1 MFICHYLTSN
11 CNCGA
16 WLSNSQL
23 GQSWLMT
30 QIGIAREGSYDFGM
44 FGKRPKLNKYAKRRQ
59 TICGLAD
66 ATSAMTRANV
76 TPSSTSYLLCNPTAI
91 AASNLYGAAFRRWI
105 GISWVVWLW
114 STLRRLSGST
124 SSSTSPTS
132 SQLVVGSI
140 WIPRQ
145 LWSHELSG
153 KFKVV

>member
-1 MFICHYLTSN
+1 MTVSYTQNLLLNMFICHYLTSN

-66 ATSAMTRANV
+66 E
-76 TPSSTSYLLCNPTAI
+76 
-91 AASNLYGAAFRRWI
+91 
-105 GISWVVWLW
+105 VV
-114 STLRRLSGST
+114 REE
-124 SSSTSPTS
+124 
-132 SQLVVGSI
+132 
-140 WIPRQ
+140 
-145 LWSHELSG
+145 EL
-153 KFKVV
+153 